1 MSALF
6 LVLSVLARQAG
17 LPEPATELLTS
28 VHQKLTGIMPM
39 LVAAAIGY
47 MLSIRH
53 RVPHLPTAF
62 LCLSY
67 VAVAETLLAAH
78 PLAAS
83 TLTLFVAIISPLAAV
98 PLLSWLHRFR
108 WTRLAPDGLTGEN
121 VRETL
126 NMVVPGILTAAV
138 LIGAL
143 SALLSIP
150 GVAQFSIPVSLTSLQ
165 NPYATGA
172 LISALNSL
180 LWFFGIHGYHALA
193 PIMDVL
199 DQAAYLN
206 AAINAAGYEGVYA
219 LNSSLMGAFTFIG
232 GAGATLSLAVSI
244 LLFSR
249 TESLRMLA
257 VASVPASLLNV
268 NEILLFG
275 LPLILNPRLLIP
287 FMLAP
292 VCNTLIALAVVQLGW
307 LPPAAV
313 TLPLTSPVLVNAY
326 LSTGGHLGGI
336 VLQLGLLALGV
347 CLYTPFV
354 LALERRQLADATVY
368 FKSLDTTFPRLQ
380 DESLLYVHDPLINTY
395 ADRARRSAEI
405 TRIRAISEYDFYLE
419 YQPQVSLRSGRC
431 TGCEAVARHRPR
443 RPATGAAGIPA
454 RPGPGRPDARRRPL
468 GGPAGG
474 GAMPELA
481 RAGLRAAHD
490 DQRHQRYPDVHS
502 PPGKLIGAGAGRR
515 AGVGGIDRGR
525 AGRGRRGTA
534 HGLRPPAPDRR
545 AHLHRRFRHRLLGAQ
560 LPAPVPH
567 RRGQDRPQLR
577 AGAKQRTRRAGH
589 ERPAAILRGAEPQ
602 IVVEGVETTGRR
614 SNRAPKSSCRAGTSA
629 RRRPAPL
636 MDTPGGARPPTARLL
651 DADEGQRRARHLRGG
666 QHAIPFLDSVQADQI
681 GVGGQASALARIA
694 AASASPRKRMPS
706 ASAVNCWRRAS
717 ASALALTTGS
727 RH

>member
-1 MSALF
+1 MLKAILSLYRKDRLALLASANALRAIREGLLWTLPCLLVSALF

-431 TGCEAVARHRPR
+431 TGCEALLR
-443 RPATGAAGIPA
+443 ATGPEGRQQAPLEFLRGLAQAGLM
-454 RPGPGRPDARRRPL
+454 RDVDL
-468 GGPAGG
+468 CGPAGG

-502 PPGKLIGAGAGRR
+502 PPGKADRRAGAGRR

-589 ERPAAILRGAEPQ
+589 ERPAAILRGAEP
-602 IVVEGVETTGRR
+602 
-614 SNRAPKSSCRAGTSA
+614 
-629 RRRPAPL
+629 
-636 MDTPGGARPPTARLL
+636 
-651 DADEGQRRARHLRGG
+651 ADRGG
-666 QHAIPFLDSVQADQI
+666 GRGD
-681 GVGGQASALARIA
+681 
-694 AASASPRKRMPS
+694 
-706 ASAVNCWRRAS
+706 
-717 ASALALTTGS
+717 
-727 RH
+727 

>member
-1 MSALF
+1 MLKAILSLYRKDRLALLASANALRAIREGLLWTLPCLLVSALF

-431 TGCEAVARHRPR
+431 TGCEALLRATGPEGRQQAPLEFLRGLAQAGLMRDVDLWVARQ
-443 RPATGAAGIPA
+443 AVVQCQSW
-454 RPGPGRPDARRRPL
+454 
-468 GGPAGG
+468 
-474 GAMPELA
+474 
-481 RAGLRAAHD
+481 RAQGFALPMTINVTSGTLTSTLHLE
-490 DQRHQRYPDVHS
+490 
-502 PPGKLIGAGAGRR
+502 KLIGVLAQAGGQVSVELTEDALVEDAEALHMAFDRLRQIGARIYIDDFGTGYSALSYLHQFR
-515 AGVGGIDRGR
+515 IDAVKIDRS
-525 AGRGRRGTA
+525 
-534 HGLRPPAPDRR
+534 
-545 AHLHRRFRHRLLGAQ
+545 FVQAQ
-560 LPAPVPH
+560 SS
-567 RRGQDRPQLR
+567 
-577 AGAKQRTRRAGH
+577 
-589 ERPAAILRGAEPQ
+589 ERGALVMSGLLRFCEALNLQ
-602 IVVEGVETTGRR
+602 IVVEGVETDKEI
-614 SNRAPKSSCRAGTSA
+614 SALESSAEIIVQGWYFSKALPGPGLMDYA
-629 RRRPAPL
+629 RRREA
-636 MDTPGGARPPTARLL
+636 ANS
-651 DADEGQRRARHLRGG
+651 
-666 QHAIPFLDSVQADQI
+666 AI
-681 GVGGQASALARIA
+681 
-694 AASASPRKRMPS
+694 
-706 ASAVNCWRRAS
+706 
-717 ASALALTTGS
+717 T
-727 RH
+727 